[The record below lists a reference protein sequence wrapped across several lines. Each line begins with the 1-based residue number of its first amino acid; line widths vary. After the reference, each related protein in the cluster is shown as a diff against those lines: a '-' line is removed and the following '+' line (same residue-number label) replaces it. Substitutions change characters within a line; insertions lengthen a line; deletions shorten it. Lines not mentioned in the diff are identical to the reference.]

1 MRGAMLPIVRD
12 VAEPMGSVEQ
22 ENPAINAAEDLPG
35 GWVAGG

>member
-22 ENPAINAAEDLPG
+22 ENPAINAAETG
-35 GWVAGG
+35 SFVKTVR